1 MAIINTLKL
10 ENVNEVAI
18 PVTTVGSQL
27 LCWPIVGLYE
37 LVASRGG
44 GPGGGIRGKF
54 LLIRSKVAA

>member
-18 PVTTVGSQL
+18 PVIAVGLQL
-27 LCWPIVGLYE
+27 LYLAIVGLYE
-37 LVASRGG
+37 GRGG
-44 GPGGGIRGKF
+44 GPGGGIMGKF